1 MELAID
7 VDQDVGVAWIR
18 ECFMGAVSHG
28 RHASAQ
34 TQDAVAGSRNV
45 LLKSMLSEKIPI
57 RRIVV
62 TWVMDPELYE
72 LFAEELT
79 ERSAVLADGAR
90 AIEAGV
96 VDEID
101 PEEMRRE
108 GHTIK
113 GNGRVMG
120 YDLIGTAG
128 QVCEEIWG
136 WIERQEI
143 AASPALGAAL
153 LQLAEAIP
161 VAVDKEAADLIP
173 AIRAVHT
180 ALKGEWLPGE
190 LPVV

>member
-1 MELAID
+1 M
-7 VDQDVGVAWIR
+7 
-18 ECFMGAVSHG
+18 
-28 RHASAQ
+28 
-34 TQDAVAGSRNV
+34 
-45 LLKSMLSEKIPI
+45 
-57 RRIVV
+57 

-72 LFAEELT
+72 LFAEELN

-90 AIEAGV
+90 AMVAGV

-143 AASPALGAAL
+143 EPTPPLGAAL
-153 LQLAEAIP
+153 LELADAIP
-161 VAVDKEAADLIP
+161 AAIDREAADLIP
-173 AIRAVHT
+173 AIRAVHI

>member
-1 MELAID
+1 M
-7 VDQDVGVAWIR
+7 
-18 ECFMGAVSHG
+18 
-28 RHASAQ
+28 
-34 TQDAVAGSRNV
+34 
-45 LLKSMLSEKIPI
+45 
-57 RRIVV
+57 

-128 QVCEEIWG
+128 EVCEEIWG

-143 AASPALGAAL
+143 ATSPALGTAL
-153 LQLAEAIP
+153 LELAEAIP
-161 VAVDKEAADLIP
+161 AAVDKDAGDLIP

>member
-1 MELAID
+1 M
-7 VDQDVGVAWIR
+7 
-18 ECFMGAVSHG
+18 
-28 RHASAQ
+28 
-34 TQDAVAGSRNV
+34 
-45 LLKSMLSEKIPI
+45 
-57 RRIVV
+57 

-96 VDEID
+96 VDEVD
-101 PEEMRRE
+101 AEHMRRE

-120 YDLIGTAG
+120 YDMIGTAG
-128 QVCEEIWG
+128 LVCEEIWG
-136 WIERQEI
+136 WIERAEI
-143 AASPALGAAL
+143 DPVPALGTAL
-153 LQLAEAIP
+153 LQLADAIP
-161 VAVDKEAADLIP
+161 ASIDEESAQIIP

-180 ALKGEWLPGE
+180 ALKGQWLPGE

>member
-1 MELAID
+1 M
-7 VDQDVGVAWIR
+7 
-18 ECFMGAVSHG
+18 
-28 RHASAQ
+28 
-34 TQDAVAGSRNV
+34 
-45 LLKSMLSEKIPI
+45 
-57 RRIVV
+57 

-96 VDEID
+96 LDEVDAEQ
-101 PEEMRRE
+101 MRRE

-120 YDLIGTAG
+120 YDMIGTAG

-136 WIERQEI
+136 WIERGEI
-143 AASPALGAAL
+143 ETPPALGTAL
-153 LQLAEAIP
+153 LHLADAIP
-161 VAVDKEAADLIP
+161 SSIDQESAELIP

-180 ALKGEWLPGE
+180 TLAGQWLPGD